1 MKGKRR
7 ALKISATTAAAASTA
22 ILNYHTDR
30 EMERVKADL

>member
-7 ALKISATTAAAASTA
+7 ALKISATAAAASTA